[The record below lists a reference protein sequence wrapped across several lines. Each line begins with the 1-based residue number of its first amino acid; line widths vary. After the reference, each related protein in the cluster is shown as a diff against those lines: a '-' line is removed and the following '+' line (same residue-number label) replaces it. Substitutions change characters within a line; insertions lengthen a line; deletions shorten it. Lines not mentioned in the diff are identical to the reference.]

1 MTTKI
6 TSSVLSANLTLT
18 GTTTLSSLTL
28 TGATSL
34 NGSYGT
40 LGQVYT
46 SNGPS
51 SPATWTTVSGGG
63 GGITTGKAIAMA
75 MIFGG

>member
-1 MTTKI
+1 ML
-6 TSSVLSANLTLT
+6 SSNLTLS

-40 LGQVYT
+40 AGQVYT

-51 SPATWTTVSGGG
+51 SAATWTTVSGGGG